1 MQIVGAILAGY
12 LADKARSSYKII
24 FGGFIIMLASILV
37 FIIQPYDISSMMLG
51 LLGFIALSIAVYGI
65 KGLYYAMISENS
77 IDSSCIGGTVG
88 IVAAVGYLPD
98 TFMHS
103 MVGNW
108 IDSGMDGYYKMFS
121 FAVIVILIGTI
132 VTGVALTGLIPV
144 GKGGRKQ
151 K

>member
-1 MQIVGAILAGY
+1 
-12 LADKARSSYKII
+12 
-24 FGGFIIMLASILV
+24 
-37 FIIQPYDISSMMLG
+37 
-51 LLGFIALSIAVYGI
+51 
-65 KGLYYAMISENS
+65 MISENS

-132 VTGVALTGLIPV
+132 VTGVVLTGLIPV